1 MIAHGRRR
9 GERDGAAVA
18 LQAMPGAVVRWS
30 QRHASW
36 LRTIAVFTP
45 AVLLFIPILRYSLDT
60 PFALIDDYAD
70 WKYSVIFTSPSLFG
84 DWIAY
89 TFIDTESLRYRP
101 FWELYNAIS
110 WSIFGTNPWLHHL
123 ARWVLHFAA
132 ILMFVAA
139 FLRFARKNGDGTGA
153 NWMIPIVPVAF
164 LVYLW
169 MFFPNSP
176 ASRLSPQEVYTV
188 FFLGICTLVVAITL
202 TGVKQPG
209 WIHSGATRY
218 VLFFLGFTG
227 LVLSKEVNAAV
238 ALWLLLAY
246 VAWAVIDP
254 GKMRRIIG
262 AIPLTLV
269 LAFSVYRVY
278 VSSGNNESSAFDNHM
293 GAILA
298 GMFQTETS
306 LVVTVVFSILLGSA
320 LAIASIRFIRRWR
333 DPESLFLLFL
343 IGSALSL
350 YLAISFF
357 FDRITLRY
365 WYPVFPVF
373 VMIMA
378 FSVKYFLL
386 QSSQISI
393 WFSRAIAA
401 SIFAFALFFVAV
413 NYYNFSSQTIS
424 QHSARNAD
432 ATILEESLRL
442 LAREEYVH
450 GFLRDKIEQERRYNQ
465 YFSDYHPFFHGNTP
479 VDITWIGHGP
489 ILDISFQ
496 SPVNIVHRSSPDNPE
511 RPYYLV
517 SYRQDAILL
526 DLLET
531 HKAISAGYG
540 YRILSHARMVAKS
553 LQGKTPYVSVDF
565 GSPIFDGYQEIT
577 YGWTIYR
584 VPFGNYMDRIV
595 DSLRAS
601 REQAITSAPV
611 ARSTFDVYLLED
623 DLVYVREQCA
633 PEDADAWFFL
643 HLTPVDADDLP
654 GERREHGF
662 DNLDFRFGT
671 RGARFDGRCVA
682 SVRLPDYAIAG
693 IRTGQ
698 YAAGGQIWRVEFA
711 PDR

>member
-1 MIAHGRRR
+1 
-9 GERDGAAVA
+9 
-18 LQAMPGAVVRWS
+18 MPGAVVRWS

-70 WKYSVIFTSPSLFG
+70 WKYSVIFTSPSLFS
-84 DWIAY
+84 DWIEY
-89 TFIDTESLRYRP
+89 TFIDTELRRYRP
-101 FWELYNAIS
+101 FWELYNATA

-123 ARWVLHFAA
+123 ARWVFHFAA

-139 FLRFARKNGDGTGA
+139 FLRFTRKDGDGTRT

-169 MFFPNSP
+169 MFHPNSP

-188 FFLGICTLVVAITL
+188 FFLGICTLMVAITL
-202 TGVKQPG
+202 TGVKQSG
-209 WIHSGATRY
+209 WVHSGVTRY

-227 LVLSKEVNAAV
+227 LVFSKEVNVAV

-246 VAWAVIDP
+246 AAWSVIDP
-254 GKMRRIIG
+254 GRRRRIIG
-262 AIPLTLV
+262 AIPLALV

-278 VSSGNNESSAFDNHM
+278 VSSGNNESSSFDNHM

-306 LVVTVVFSILLGSA
+306 LVITVVFSILLGSA
-320 LAIASIRFIRRWR
+320 LAIAAIRLVRGWR
-333 DPESLFLLFL
+333 EPESLFLLFL
-343 IGSALSL
+343 IGSVLSL
-350 YLAISFF
+350 YFVISFF
-357 FDRITLRY
+357 FDKISLRY
-365 WYPVFPVF
+365 WHPIFPVF
-373 VMIMA
+373 VMILV
-378 FSVKYFLL
+378 FSVKYLII
-386 QSSQISI
+386 QSSRISP
-393 WFSRAIAA
+393 WLSRAFAT
-401 SIFAFALFFVAV
+401 SILIFMLFFVAV

-432 ATILEESLRL
+432 DAILGESLFL
-442 LAREEYVH
+442 HDSGDYLYNLSEFYHEYQVEF
-450 GFLRDKIEQERRYNQ
+450 GASYIRYFTE
-465 YFSDYHPFFHGNTP
+465 YYPFFRGDAPENVGWTGWP
-479 VDITWIGHGP
+479 WV
-489 ILDISFQ
+489 LDIAFS
-496 SPVNIVHRSSPDNPE
+496 SPRNIVHDDLPDDAE
-511 RPYYLV
+511 KPYYLIA
-517 SYRQDAILL
+517 YRQDALLL

-531 HKAISAGYG
+531 HKSISAGYG
-540 YRILSHARMVAKS
+540 YRILSPARTVAQL
-553 LQGKTPYVSVDF
+553 LQGGTPHVSIDS
-565 GSPIFDGYQEIT
+565 GSPKFDGYQAIAHE
-577 YGWTIYR
+577 WTIYR
-584 VPFGNYMDRIV
+584 VPFGNYMDRIF

-601 REQAITSAPV
+601 RERAIASTPV
-611 ARSTFDVYLLED
+611 ARSTFDMYLLD
-623 DLVYVREQCA
+623 DELVYVRERCS
-633 PEDADAWFFL
+633 PEDTDAWFFL

>member
-1 MIAHGRRR
+1 
-9 GERDGAAVA
+9 
-18 LQAMPGAVVRWS
+18 MPGAVVRWS

-70 WKYSVIFTSPSLFG
+70 WKYSVILTSPSLYG

-101 FWELYNAIS
+101 FWELYNATA

-139 FLRFARKNGDGTGA
+139 FLRFARKDGDGTRT

-202 TGVKQPG
+202 TGVKRSG
-209 WIHSGATRY
+209 WVYSGVTRY

-246 VAWAVIDP
+246 VAWTVIDP
-254 GKMRRIIG
+254 GKIRRIIG

-320 LAIASIRFIRRWR
+320 LAIAAIRLIRWWR
-333 DPESLFLLFL
+333 EPESLFLLFL

-350 YLAISFF
+350 YLAISFL
-357 FDRITLRY
+357 FDKITLRY

-373 VMIMA
+373 VLMMA
-378 FSVKYFLL
+378 FSVKYFIL
-386 QSSQISI
+386 QSSEIST

-401 SIFAFALFFVAV
+401 SIFTFILFFVAV
-413 NYYNFSSQTIS
+413 NYYNFFSQTIS
-424 QHSARNAD
+424 QHSARNVD
-432 ATILEESLRL
+432 ATILEESFRL
-442 LAREEYVH
+442 HTKGEYVYGLAR
-450 GFLRDKIEQERRYNQ
+450 IEQENRHVQ
-465 YFSDYHPFFHGNTP
+465 YFSEYHPFFYGDDRAN
-479 VDITWIGHGP
+479 ITWIGHRTW
-489 ILDISFQ
+489 ILDVSFQ
-496 SPVNIVHRSSPDNPE
+496 SPVNIVHRSPPDNPE

-517 SYRQDAILL
+517 SYRQEESTLDFLDA
-526 DLLET
+526 
-531 HKAISAGYG
+531 HKSISAKSD
-540 YRILSHARMVAKS
+540 YRLLSQARMVAKF
-553 LQGKTPYVSVDF
+553 LQGKTPHVSIDF
-565 GSPIFDGYQEIT
+565 GSPIFDGYQNIA

-584 VPFGNYMDRIV
+584 VPFGKYMDRIV

-601 REQAITSAPV
+601 RGQAIAGTPV
-611 ARSTFDVYLLED
+611 ARSTFDVYLLDD

-633 PEDADAWFFL
+633 PEDTDAWFFL
-643 HLTPVDADDLP
+643 HLTPVDPDDLP
-654 GERREHGF
+654 GARQEHGF

>member
-1 MIAHGRRR
+1 
-9 GERDGAAVA
+9 
-18 LQAMPGAVVRWS
+18 MPGAVVRWS

-45 AVLLFIPILRYSLDT
+45 AVLLFVPILRYSLDT

-84 DWIAY
+84 DWIEY
-89 TFIDTESLRYRP
+89 TFIDMEIRRYRP
-101 FWELYNAIS
+101 FWEFYNATA

-139 FLRFARKNGDGTGA
+139 FLRFARKDGDRTGR
-153 NWMIPIVPVAF
+153 NRMIPIVPVAF

-188 FFLGICTLVVAITL
+188 FFLGICTLMVAITL
-202 TGVKQPG
+202 TVVRQSG

-227 LVLSKEVNAAV
+227 LVLSKEVNVAV

-246 VAWAVIDP
+246 VAWTVIDP
-254 GKMRRIIG
+254 GKMRGMIG

-278 VSSGNNESSAFDNHM
+278 VSSGNNESSVFDNHM
-293 GAILA
+293 EAILA
-298 GMFQTETS
+298 GIFQTETS

-320 LAIASIRFIRRWR
+320 LAIAAIRFIRRWR
-333 DPESLFLLFL
+333 EPESLFLLFL

-350 YLAISFF
+350 YFVISFF
-357 FDRITLRY
+357 FDKISLRY

-373 VMIMA
+373 MMILA
-378 FSVKYFLL
+378 FSVKYFII
-386 QSSQISI
+386 QSSRISP
-393 WFSRAIAA
+393 WLSRALVT
-401 SIFAFALFFVAV
+401 SVLIFMLFFVAV

-424 QHSARNAD
+424 QYSARTAD
-432 ATILEESLRL
+432 EAILGESLL
-442 LAREEYVH
+442 LHADGEYVYTLSKFEH
-450 GFLRDKIEQERRYNQ
+450 EYQIEFGLNYFRYFTE
-465 YFSDYHPFFHGNTP
+465 YYPFFRGDESKNVAWTGWP
-479 VDITWIGHGP
+479 WV
-489 ILDISFQ
+489 LDIAF
-496 SPVNIVHRSSPDNPE
+496 SSPRNMMHHDPPDDAE
-511 RPYYLV
+511 KPYYLI
-517 SYRQDAILL
+517 SYRRDAILL

-540 YRILSHARMVAKS
+540 YRILSHARTVAQL
-553 LQGKTPYVSVDF
+553 LQGGTPYVSVDF
-565 GSPIFDGYQEIT
+565 GSPAFDGYQDIT
-577 YGWTIYR
+577 YGWTIYH
-584 VPFGNYMDRIV
+584 VPFGNYMDRII
-595 DSLRAS
+595 DSLRAT
-601 REQAITSAPV
+601 REQAIAGAPV
-611 ARSTFDVYLLED
+611 ARSTFDVYLLDD

-633 PEDADAWFFL
+633 PEDTDAWFFL
-643 HLTPVDADDLP
+643 HLTPVDAGDLS
-654 GERREHGF
+654 GERRKYGF

-682 SVRLPDYAIAG
+682 SVRLPDYAIVG
-693 IRTGQ
+693 VRTGQ